1 MKYRP
6 VAVPLITVDPFFSVW
21 SCDDAL
27 YGGPTEHWCG
37 KPCPIMAGI
46 FIGKTFYSMSAFDAC
61 GKAIRH
67 RIYQTELVGV
77 IFKSV

>member
-1 MKYRP
+1 MRYRP

-37 KPCPIMAGI
+37 KPSPIMAGI
-46 FIGKTFYSMSAFDAC
+46 Y
-61 GKAIRH
+61 
-67 RIYQTELVGV
+67 VGTNLGNCSGEGSLAMV
-77 IFKSV
+77 NVTDRTHVHVGLGALE